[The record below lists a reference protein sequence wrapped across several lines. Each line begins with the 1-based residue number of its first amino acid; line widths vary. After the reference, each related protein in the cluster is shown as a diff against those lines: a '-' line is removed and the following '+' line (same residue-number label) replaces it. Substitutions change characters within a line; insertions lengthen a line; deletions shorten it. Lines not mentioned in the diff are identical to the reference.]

1 MKWIFKISCALFFFG
16 SSNCDAQ
23 DRIVFKSGEEVNA
36 KVSRIGIDNV
46 TYKTADNLDGPEYVI
61 PKLEIFMIVYENGNK
76 DVFKE
81 EPIVQLKAAPI
92 QVSRKKKDVWG
103 RTRTDNMYLYRKR
116 LGSGIAQTVI
126 GPIFLAVGIPL
137 FVSGVTTNSLS
148 YPANSNSGLLIGF
161 GVPIW
166 VCGTVLT
173 ITGPCTIKTSL
184 KYRKRADDLANNINF
199 RIEPSLA
206 HIESYTGSTVN
217 SSTSIGIG
225 VNIEF

>member
-1 MKWIFKISCALFFFG
+1 M
-16 SSNCDAQ
+16 
-23 DRIVFKSGEEVNA
+23 
-36 KVSRIGIDNV
+36 
-46 TYKTADNLDGPEYVI
+46 I
-61 PKLEIFMIVYENGNK
+61 PKLEIFMIVYENGKK

-81 EPIVQLKAAPI
+81 EQIVQLKAAPI

-103 RTRTDNMYLYRKR
+103 RTRTDNMHLYRKR

-184 KYRKRADDLANNINF
+184 KYRNRAEYLAQNINL
-199 RIEPSLA
+199 RIAPSLA